1 MSYQFGELI
10 FVRFNDEH
18 DWWREIFVSEANG
31 VVFTAA
37 DKKHLEEIMSG
48 YSAPIPHTNHKQIP
62 KKKVVPYTL
71 ETFPL
76 DNSGMVRRKTWD
88 KGLFS
93 TILEVHGL
101 YVRFCISG
109 DFSSWGYKHLAE
121 EYEWL
126 QKDGT
131 TTPFGIEVDDE

>member
-1 MSYQFGELI
+1 MSYQFGEEIL
-10 FVRFNDEH
+10 VSLKDREE
-18 DWWREIFVSEANG
+18 WWIEIFITEVDG
-31 VVFTAA
+31 VVFTAL
-37 DKKHLEEIMSG
+37 DKMHLKDIMSG
-48 YSAPIPHTNHKQIP
+48 DSAPSVNTKHKPIP

-109 DFSSWGYKHLAE
+109 DVSSWGYKHLAE

-126 QKDGT
+126 NKDGT
-131 TTPFGIEVDDE
+131 TAPFGIEVDDE